1 MVVYLDLET
10 FGTVDIKK
18 SGAHK
23 YTQDPQFKI
32 LLVGYAIDNGPV
44 CLLDW
49 QSATESQRREVFR
62 LLEGAR
68 EIVAHNAQFE
78 RLALRAAGLDLSP
91 AQFTCTFV
99 RASYCGLPLG
109 LDEAA
114 KALGLQNQKL
124 KSGTALINYFCTP
137 RKTTAQKTLFDSD
150 TLRNLPEEAPEKWEE
165 FKDYLRADV
174 EACREL
180 YRELWSFGFTEKE
193 NYILDQ
199 KINDRGVL
207 IDKQLAKN
215 AQKFNKDLAHGYT
228 VQLRHLTGLD
238 NPNSDAQLKAWLSDQ
253 TGEKITNLAAE
264 AVKTME
270 KQAPPGPV
278 KEALRLRM
286 LSSNRSVKKYDA
298 ALHIAGKEDRAR
310 GLLQFYGSRTGR
322 WSGRGIQPQN
332 MPRNY
337 MNTLETARKLV
348 KQGDFETL
356 LFLYDDPQQVVKELL
371 RTMIAAPFGCT
382 FLIAD
387 FAAIE
392 ARVLAWMAGEK
403 WRLEVFKTHGKI
415 YEASASAMFGVPLES
430 ITKGSEYRSK
440 GKIAEL
446 ALGYQGGRGALES
459 MGGADMG
466 LSPQEM
472 QDIVKKWRR
481 ANPAICSYWSEVE
494 DAAIN
499 CILKGQKIEAG
510 KCKFYTNAGR
520 LIIEL
525 PSGRPLIYHAPEIL
539 SRPNGLHLIYQGQ
552 NQATRQWGRVGTYG
566 GKITENIVQAV
577 ARDLLA
583 YALQNVEAEGFKTV
597 LHVHD
602 EIIAEHPE
610 TGEAVEIALNK
621 MLTAMT
627 KLPEWAT
634 GLPLGADGFTSPF
647 YIKD

>member
-18 SGAHK
+18 TGAYK
-23 YTQDPQFKI
+23 YTEDPQFKI

-49 QSATESQRREVFR
+49 QSATEPQRKEVFR

-91 AQFTCTFV
+91 AQFTCTAV

-124 KSGTALINYFCTP
+124 KSGTALINFFCTP
-137 RKTTAQKTLFDSD
+137 KKATGQKTLFDSHA
-150 TLRNLPEEAPEKWEE
+150 LRNLPEEAPEKWEE

-174 EACREL
+174 ETCREL
-180 YRELWSFGFTEKE
+180 YRELWHFNFTEKE

-199 KINDRGVL
+199 RINDRGVL
-207 IDKQLAKN
+207 IDKKLAKN
-215 AQKFNKDLAHGYT
+215 AQKFNKDLAHDFT
-228 VQLRHLTGLD
+228 VQLRRLTGLD
-238 NPNSDAQLKAWLSDQ
+238 NPNSDAQLKAWLTDQ
-253 TGEKITNLAAE
+253 TGEKITTLAADAVE
-264 AVKTME
+264 AME
-270 KQAPPGPV
+270 KQAEPGPV

-298 ALHIAGKEDRAR
+298 ALHIAGKDERAR

-337 MNTLETARKLV
+337 MKTLTTARDLV
-348 KQGDFETL
+348 KAGDFETL
-356 LFLYDDPQQVVKELL
+356 LFLYEDPQQVIKELL
-371 RTMIAAPFGCT
+371 RTMIAAPFGST

-403 WRLEVFKTHGKI
+403 WRLDVFQTHGKI

-430 ITKGSEYRSK
+430 ITKGSEYRAK

-466 LSPQEM
+466 LTPQEM

-494 DAAIN
+494 EAAIN
-499 CILKGQKIEAG
+499 VVLGRPKTKEGRCL
-510 KCKFYTNAGR
+510 FYTKAGR
-520 LIIEL
+520 LVIEL

-539 SRPNGLHLIYQGQ
+539 SRPNGLHLIYKGQ
-552 NQATRQWGRVGTYG
+552 NQTTRQWGRVDTYG
-566 GKITENIVQAV
+566 GKITENIIQAV

-583 YALQNVEAEGFKTV
+583 EAIKNVEAEGFKTV

-602 EIIAEHPE
+602 EIIAEHQHVRKEAE
-610 TGEAVEIALNK
+610 TALK
-621 MLTAMT
+621 EMLNAMT
-627 KLPEWAT
+627 RLPEWAA
-634 GLPLGADGFTSPF
+634 GLPLDADGFISPF